1 MTNLKVINIFLKAI
15 DNHSHLY
22 IIENDSH
29 YQYEI
34 YLIDLKK
41 IMKKFIY
48 SALLLIGSLSVF
60 AQSNDDVEE
69 VEVKGKVLYVDQ
81 VNSLKPPVPILDV
94 PQSVSVIT
102 DEEIKN
108 QGFREIADIIRY
120 SPGVNTSQGEGHR
133 DAVVFRGV
141 RSTADF
147 YQDGVRD
154 DVQYYRSLYN
164 VEQLEIL
171 RGPNALLFGRGGTG
185 GLINRV
191 SKKAE
196 IGEAF
201 GSFDF
206 GADSFGAADL
216 ALDANFATSDTT
228 AVRLN
233 LHTDQL
239 ANHRDFYE
247 GERYGINPTVKI
259 VAGDTT
265 VDLSYEYADHERF
278 IDRGIPTANN
288 RPVESLK
295 DVVFGVEGLNLQ
307 TLEASILRANVAHDY
322 SDSGKFNMS
331 LTSSDFKKMYKNLYA
346 AGYDASANTVKL
358 DGYLDPTER
367 QNLILNANVVNEF
380 SNGSTSGTLLVGLE
394 FVDTDNKNYRYNTYF
409 NNRAGKDAGEPTDQQ
424 IFNIT
429 RPLNIAKTSTGL
441 DSTVDYTTDLK
452 SSSESDITVT
462 SFYLQGDIDFSDNW
476 KMIIGGRLD
485 NFDITVTDVKKSQD
499 QSRKDDMFSPRL
511 GVIYKPADN
520 MSLYVSYS
528 ESFLPRSGEQYKKLD
543 ASGAALDPDV
553 FKNTEIGYKYDIND
567 ALTFTA
573 AIFDSEST
581 RAEKDNDTGELNEVR
596 GLEVEGYEV
605 ELSGDI
611 DDQNNL
617 TFGYT
622 SLDGVTSKGTKQPRE
637 LPNQMLSLWY
647 SYQANET
654 FGFGLGVTHQGESFI
669 KDTTNGSTGPAL
681 PDYTRV
687 DFAMYINAS
696 DNDVVR
702 VHIENLTD
710 ELYFP
715 HSHSTHQASVGESLS
730 ARVSYSRRF

>member
-1 MTNLKVINIFLKAI
+1 
-15 DNHSHLY
+15 
-22 IIENDSH
+22 
-29 YQYEI
+29 
-34 YLIDLKK
+34 
-41 IMKKFIY
+41 MKKFIY
-48 SALLLIGSLSVF
+48 SALFLIGSLSVF

-102 DEEIKN
+102 DDDIKN

-288 RPVESLK
+288 KPVESLK

-394 FVDTDNKNYRYNTYF
+394 FVDTDNKNYRYNTFF

-669 KDTTNGSTGPAL
+669 KDTSNGSTGPAL

-687 DFAMYINAS
+687 DFALFINAS
-696 DNDVVR
+696 DKDVVR
-702 VHIENLTD
+702 INIENLTD

-715 HSHSTHQASVGESLS
+715 HSHSTHQASVGESLN

>member
-1 MTNLKVINIFLKAI
+1 
-15 DNHSHLY
+15 
-22 IIENDSH
+22 
-29 YQYEI
+29 
-34 YLIDLKK
+34 
-41 IMKKFIY
+41 MKKFIY
-48 SALLLIGSLSVF
+48 TALFLLGALSIF
-60 AQSNDDVEE
+60 AQNSDDVEE
-69 VEVKGKVLYVDQ
+69 VEVKGKVLYIDQ
-81 VNSLKPPVPILDV
+81 VNSLKPPLPILDV

-108 QGFREIADIIRY
+108 QGFREIGDIIRY
-120 SPGVNTSQGEGHR
+120 TPGVNTSQGEGHR

-147 YQDGVRD
+147 YQDGIRD

-201 GSFDF
+201 GSFDV
-206 GADSFGAADL
+206 GADSFGAADI
-216 ALDANFATSDTT
+216 AVDANFATSENT

-233 LHTDQL
+233 LHTDSL

-259 VAGDTT
+259 QAGDTT

-288 RPVESLK
+288 TPVESLK

-307 TLEASILRANVAHDY
+307 TLEASILRANIAHDY

-331 LTSSDFKKMYKNLYA
+331 ITSSDFKKMYKNLYA
-346 AGYDASANTVKL
+346 AGYDGTANTVKL

-380 SNGSTSGTLLVGLE
+380 NNGSTSGTVLVGLE
-394 FVDTDNKNYRYNTYF
+394 FVDTDNKNYRYNTFF
-409 NNRAGKDAGEPTDQQ
+409 NNRAGSDAGEPTDQQ

-429 RPLNIAKTSTGL
+429 RPLDISVTSTGL
-441 DSTVDYTTDLK
+441 ASTVDYTTDLK

-462 SFYLQGDIDFSDNW
+462 SLYLQGDIDFSDNW

-499 QSRKDDMFSPRL
+499 QSRKDDMFSPRF

-553 FKNTEIGYKYDIND
+553 FENTEIGYKYDIND

-573 AIFDSEST
+573 AIFDSKST
-581 RAEKDNDTGELNEVR
+581 RAEKDNETGEMNEVR
-596 GLEVEGYEV
+596 GLEVEGVEI

-637 LPNQMLSLWY
+637 LPDQMLSLWY

-654 FGFGLGVTHQGESFI
+654 IGFGLGVTHQGESFI
-669 KDTTNGSTGPAL
+669 KDTSNGSTGPAL

-687 DFAMYINAS
+687 DFALYINAS

-702 VHIENLTD
+702 IHVENLTD

-715 HSHSTHQASVGESLS
+715 HSHSTHQASVGESLN
-730 ARVSYSRRF
+730 ARISYSRRF

>member
-1 MTNLKVINIFLKAI
+1 
-15 DNHSHLY
+15 
-22 IIENDSH
+22 
-29 YQYEI
+29 
-34 YLIDLKK
+34 
-41 IMKKFIY
+41 MKKYIY
-48 SALLLIGSLSVF
+48 ATLFLLGSLSAY
-60 AQSNDDVEE
+60 AQNSDDIEE

-102 DEEIKN
+102 DEEIKD
-108 QGFREIADIIRY
+108 QGFREIGDIIRY
-120 SPGVNTSQGEGHR
+120 MPGVNTSQGEGHR

-201 GSFDF
+201 GSIDF

-216 ALDANFATSDTT
+216 ALDANFATSDST

-233 LHTDQL
+233 LHTDSL

-259 VAGDTT
+259 QVDDATT
-265 VDLSYEYADHERF
+265 IDLSYEYADHERF

-288 RPVESLK
+288 KPVESLK

-307 TLEASILRANVAHDY
+307 TLEASILRGSLAHDY
-322 SDSGKFNMS
+322 SDTGKFNMS
-331 LTSSDFKKMYKNLYA
+331 ITSSDFKKMYKNLYA
-346 AGYDASANTVKL
+346 AGYDADANTVKL

-367 QNLILNANVVNEF
+367 QNLIVSANVVNEF
-380 SNGSTSGTLLVGLE
+380 SNGSTSGTILVGLE
-394 FVDTDNKNYRYNTYF
+394 FVDTDNKNYRYNTFF

-429 RPLNIAKTSTGL
+429 RPLNIAKTSIGL

-452 SSSESDITVT
+452 SSSESDLTVT
-462 SFYLQGDIDFSDNW
+462 SFYLQGDIDFSDSW
-476 KMIIGGRLD
+476 KIIIGGRLD

-499 QSRKDDMFSPRL
+499 QSRKDNMFSPRL

-528 ESFLPRSGEQYKKLD
+528 ESFLPRSGAQYKKLD

-553 FKNTEIGYKYDIND
+553 YKNTEFGYKYDIND

-581 RAEKDNDTGELNEVR
+581 RAEKDNETGEMNEIR
-596 GLEVEGYEV
+596 GLEVEGYEL
-605 ELSGDI
+605 ELSGNI

-654 FGFGLGVTHQGESFI
+654 FGFGLGVTHQAESFI

-687 DFAMYINAS
+687 DFALHINAS